1 MTIVS
6 CVLSVGK
13 GNWMS
18 QQTNVLLRLSA
29 VIEQRKARRPP
40 ESYTTKLLD
49 GGPDEIGAKIR
60 EEASELVDAARAAD
74 GAPGPVIHEAADLV
88 YHLLVMLAAC
98 DVKLADVEAELAR
111 RFGTSGLD
119 EKASREDR

>member
-1 MTIVS
+1 
-6 CVLSVGK
+6 
-13 GNWMS
+13 MS

-29 VIEQRKARRPP
+29 VIEERKARRPP

-49 GGPDEIGAKIR
+49 GGLDEIGAKIR

-88 YHLLVMLAAC
+88 YHLLVMLAFC
-98 DVKLADVEAELAR
+98 EVELADVEAELSR

-119 EKASREDR
+119 EKASREDP